1 MSRKILIVEDERSIL
16 ILLRYTLEGLQER
29 GVELLLAANGQA
41 GLDLALTESPDL
53 ILLDVAM
60 PHLNGYEVCQ
70 RIKAVHSETYIILL
84 TARGQAV
91 DIERGTEA
99 GADEYVVKPFDPQY
113 ILKRATTVLGF
124 N

>member
-1 MSRKILIVEDERSIL
+1 MSRKILIVEDEQYIRV
-16 ILLRYTLEGLQER
+16 LLKYTLEDLQER
-29 GVELLLAANGQA
+29 GVELLLAADGQD
-41 GLDLALTESPDL
+41 GLDLALEESPDL

-60 PHLNGYEVCQ
+60 PHLSGYEVCQ
-70 RIKAVHSETYIILL
+70 RVKAAHSETYIILL

-113 ILKRATTVLGF
+113 ILERATTVLGL